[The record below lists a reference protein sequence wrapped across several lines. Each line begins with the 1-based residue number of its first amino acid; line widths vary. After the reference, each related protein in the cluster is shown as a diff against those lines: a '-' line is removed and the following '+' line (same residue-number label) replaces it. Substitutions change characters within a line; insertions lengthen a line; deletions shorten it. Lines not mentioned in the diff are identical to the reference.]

1 MAALMKSIVE
11 KWVALYVRLSRD
23 DENEGDSNSIAH
35 QIEILTRY
43 AKEHGITNY
52 KIYKDDGYSGTN
64 FKRPGF
70 QEMLAD
76 IEAGLVS
83 MVIVKDM
90 SRFGR
95 NYLEVG
101 LYTEIRFPELG
112 VRFVAVNDG
121 VDSDNQT
128 DNDFTPFRNI
138 MNEWYAKDT
147 SKKLRAV
154 LRNKGMSGKRI
165 AVRAPYGYIRCADG
179 SLIVDEEAKPIVQLI
194 FQLCIEGNGARK
206 ISRILQERKIPS
218 PATLEFQRTGHT
230 KRYHPDTPYYWP
242 TATIACMLKQ
252 DTYIGQT
259 TNFKTFK
266 PSYKSKRMIKNPPE
280 KWVTF
285 ENTHPAII
293 DRETWDMAQKEL
305 SQRHRPTRTGE
316 MGLFSGLVFCADC
329 GSRLHLRRSAG
340 WTYEQECYTCSGTQS
355 RIKCTAH
362 YIRSVVLEQLVLQNL
377 QRVMAYVKDDED
389 EFLQRVIRN
398 KLDAQVSEQ
407 EQAKRQLEKQERR
420 IVELDSII
428 QRLYEDH
435 VMGKL
440 TAERFTKMSTGYEQE
455 QADLKTSVKNLRTLI
470 NSVDTEEVNVQC
482 FLKIVRKY
490 TEPTE
495 LTPLLLHEFVE
506 KIVVHAPDRSS
517 GHRVQRIDV
526 HYNFIGEIDLSPEY
540 IKTNT

>member
-1 MAALMKSIVE
+1 MAALIKSIVE

-101 LYTEIRFPELG
+101 LYTEIRFPEMG

-121 VDSDNQT
+121 VDSDNQS

-154 LRNKGMSGKRI
+154 LRNKGLSGKRI

-179 SLIVDEEAKPIVQLI
+179 SLIIDEEAKPIVQLI

-242 TATIACMLKQ
+242 TGTIACMLKQ

-389 EFLQRVIRN
+389 EFVRLVMRN
-398 KLDAQVSEQ
+398 KLNARMAEQ

-420 IVELDSII
+420 ILELDSII

-435 VMGKL
+435 VIGKL
-440 TAERFTKMSTGYEQE
+440 TAERFVKMSAGYEQE
-455 QADLKTSVKNLRTLI
+455 QADLKNSVKELRELVSTME
-470 NSVDTEEVNVQC
+470 TEEVNIQS
-482 FLKIVRKY
+482 FLKIVKKY

-517 GHRVQRIDV
+517 GQRVQQIDV

>member
-1 MAALMKSIVE
+1 MAALIKSIVE

-83 MVIVKDM
+83 MGIVKDM

-101 LYTEIRFPELG
+101 LYTEIRFPEMG

-121 VDSDNQT
+121 VDSDNQS

-138 MNEWYAKDT
+138 MNEWYANDT

-154 LRNKGMSGKRI
+154 LRNKGLSGKRI

-179 SLIVDEEAKPIVQLI
+179 SLIIDEEAKPIVQLI

-242 TATIACMLKQ
+242 TGTIACMLKQ

-329 GSRLHLRRSAG
+329 GARLHLRRSAG

-362 YIRSVVLEQLVLQNL
+362 YIRCVVLEQLVLQNL

-389 EFLQRVIRN
+389 EFVRLVMRN
-398 KLDAQVSEQ
+398 KLNARMAEQ

-420 IVELDSII
+420 ILELDSII

-435 VMGKL
+435 VIGKL
-440 TAERFTKMSTGYEQE
+440 TAERFVKMSAGYEQE
-455 QADLKTSVKNLRTLI
+455 QADLKNSVKELRELVSTME
-470 NSVDTEEVNVQC
+470 TEEGNILS
-482 FLKIVRKY
+482 FFKIVKKY

-517 GHRVQRIDV
+517 GQRVQQIDV

>member
-1 MAALMKSIVE
+1 MAALIKSIVE

-101 LYTEIRFPELG
+101 LYTEIRFPEMG
-112 VRFVAVNDG
+112 VRFVAVNED
-121 VDSDNQT
+121 VDIENQS

-154 LRNKGMSGKRI
+154 LRNKGLSGKRI

-179 SLIVDEEAKPIVQLI
+179 SLIIDEEAKPIVQLI

-329 GSRLHLRRSAG
+329 GARLHLRRSAG

-389 EFLQRVIRN
+389 EFVRLVMRN
-398 KLDAQVSEQ
+398 KLNARMAEQ

-420 IVELDSII
+420 ILELDSII

-435 VMGKL
+435 VIGKL
-440 TAERFTKMSTGYEQE
+440 TAERFVKMSAGYEQE
-455 QADLKTSVKNLRTLI
+455 QADLKNSVKELRELVSTMEK
-470 NSVDTEEVNVQC
+470 EEVNIQS
-482 FLKIVRKY
+482 FLKIVKKY

-506 KIVVHAPDRSS
+506 KIIVHAPDRSS
-517 GHRVQRIDV
+517 GQRVQQIDV